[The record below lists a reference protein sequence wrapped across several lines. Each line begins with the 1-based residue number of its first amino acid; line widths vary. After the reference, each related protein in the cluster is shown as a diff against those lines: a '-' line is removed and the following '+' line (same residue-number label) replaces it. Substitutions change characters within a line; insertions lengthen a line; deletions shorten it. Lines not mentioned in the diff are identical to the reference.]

1 MFITNTI
8 KGYLNYG
15 GVIMKDRRILNLL
28 TIFGI
33 GGSIFFLLRRKGDLK
48 DWFLIYFIKTLVSTL
63 IDGPVIR
70 TKYLE
75 YPHRYLPKLFDSNI
89 VFLYVLFPLSCVMFN
104 QFTYKAK
111 LLKTFLSV
119 FLFSGPMA
127 LVENWLEKNTNL
139 VKYHKG
145 WKGYISFGV
154 LSFTFLLVKGCI
166 EGIRFLDKKIHNPL
180 NAIKDKNVDIE
191 ELT

>member
-1 MFITNTI
+1 
-8 KGYLNYG
+8 
-15 GVIMKDRRILNLL
+15 MKDKKIMNLI

-33 GGSIFFLLRRKGDLK
+33 GGSIFVLLRRKGDLK

-63 IDGPVIR
+63 LDGPVIK

-75 YPHRYLPKLFDSNI
+75 YPHRYFPKLFDSNI
-89 VFLYVLFPLSCVMFN
+89 VFLYILFPLTCVMYN
-104 QFTYKAK
+104 QFTYKMK
-111 LLKTFLSV
+111 PLKSFLCV

-127 LVENWLEKNTNL
+127 IFETWLEKNTNL

-145 WKGYISFGV
+145 WNGFISFVV
-154 LSFTFLLVKGCI
+154 LSFTFSLVKGCI

-180 NAIKDKNVDIE
+180 IAKKDKNLQNKLERTYTLQDQS
-191 ELT
+191 